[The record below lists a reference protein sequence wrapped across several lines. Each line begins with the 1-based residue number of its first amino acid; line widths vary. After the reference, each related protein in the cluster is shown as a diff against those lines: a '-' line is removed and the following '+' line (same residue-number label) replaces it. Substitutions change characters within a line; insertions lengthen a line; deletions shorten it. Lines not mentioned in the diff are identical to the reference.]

1 MKPTVI
7 SIVIG
12 NEVISLDTETLNV
25 MLSAIDLTMSDGVLY
40 NRYSDEDIDNAN
52 EARSLIEFA
61 LNDLAKEPHR
71 SNLNPLAMSTTV
83 T

>member
-71 SNLNPLAMSTTV
+71 PNLNPLAMSTTV

>member
-61 LNDLAKEPHR
+61 LNDLVKEPR
-71 SNLNPLAMSTTV
+71 RPNLTPLAMSTKV